1 VTAPAYFTVTA
12 DYRAVVADLTTD
24 LNADPEIQPLSAI
37 VTFKPLIRDGDAIIA
52 ADASPRPTG
61 FVPAPI
67 AGKINT
73 SGRLCL
79 RDVPDGTRQNV
90 ANQAALPGT
99 GDPTKYYVALD
110 TNTHYRWT
118 GSAYVEIPPYQP
130 VRLLA
135 NSPLLDLDALWYQV
149 TFSQVVYNGRAG
161 KLKGFT
167 FEAPS
172 YDTEVS
178 LIGVMPPPN
187 QTGGVGINAPML
199 LSAYF
204 NNDDE
209 LVFVNA
215 DGTLL
220 APIGDI
226 PSAYSIFV
234 DNGDS
239 TWTFGS

>member
-1 VTAPAYFTVTA
+1 MTTPIYFTVTG
-12 DYRAVVADLTTD
+12 DYRAVVADLSTD

-37 VTFKPLIRDGDAIIA
+37 VTFKPMIRDGDMIIA
-52 ADASPRPTG
+52 VDATPRPTG

-67 AGKINT
+67 TAKIST

-99 GDPTKYYVALD
+99 GDPAKYYVAL
-110 TNTHYRWT
+110 NTGIHYRWT
-118 GSAYVEIPPYQP
+118 GSAYVQIPPHQP

-135 NSPLLDLDALWYQV
+135 NSPLLELDALWYQV
-149 TFSQVVYNGRAG
+149 TFTQVVFNGRAG

-167 FEAPS
+167 FQAPS
-172 YDTEVS
+172 FDTEVS
-178 LIGVMPPPN
+178 LLEVMPPPN

-199 LSAYF
+199 ASAYF
-204 NNDDE
+204 NDDDE

-215 DGTLL
+215 DGTVLN
-220 APIGDI
+220 PISDV
-226 PSAYSIFV
+226 PDAYTVFV

-239 TWTFGS
+239 TWTVA

>member
-1 VTAPAYFTVTA
+1 MTTPTYFTVVA

-37 VTFKPLIRDGDAIIA
+37 VTFKPMIRDGDVIIA

-67 AGKINT
+67 TAKINT

-90 ANQAALPGT
+90 ANESVLPGT
-99 GDPTKYYVALD
+99 GDATKYYVSLD
-110 TNTHYRWT
+110 TGIHYRWV
-118 GSAYVEIPPYQP
+118 GSSYVEIPPYQP

-135 NSPLLDLDALWYQV
+135 NSPLLNLDALFYQV
-149 TFSQVVYNGRAG
+149 TFTQVIYNGRVG
-161 KLKGFT
+161 KLKGFV

-178 LIGVMPPPN
+178 LISVMPPPN

-199 LSAYF
+199 LSAYWND
-204 NNDDE
+204 NNE

-220 APIGDI
+220 QPIQI
-226 PSAYSIFV
+226 PSGVLVFI

-239 TWTFGS
+239 TWSVE